1 MLKFKKKNFLHY
13 TATFFF
19 FFEILFTLLRKLQ
32 YYEKTL
38 KLPISKSKFN
48 FVSEETV
55 LKILKYMDES
65 KAVGLDNLSPK
76 FLKME

>member
-1 MLKFKKKNFLHY
+1 MLKFKKKIFC
-13 TATFFF
+13 T
-19 FFEILFTLLRKLQ
+19 TLLHFFSFLRFCLPWVWQ

-65 KAVGLDNLSPK
+65 KAVGLDNLSAK